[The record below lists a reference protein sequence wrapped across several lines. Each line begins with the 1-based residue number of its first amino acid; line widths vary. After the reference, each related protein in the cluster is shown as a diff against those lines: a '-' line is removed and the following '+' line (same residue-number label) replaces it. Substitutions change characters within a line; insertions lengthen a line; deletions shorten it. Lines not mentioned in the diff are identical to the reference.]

1 VFRFITSP
9 QFLPA
14 LYSWHC
20 GLELPFR
27 YILISYFAQ
36 HSLQQPDKMPAIQ
49 TPAATKR
56 TMLYPLTSND
66 TRLRQTPIM
75 HIAPHQNKQ
84 MPRFAPF
91 PSQPLDPGAVSRS
104 TRRIHWLSFHTSRR
118 FPVPPAPFFCLER
131 VDARLHL
138 YIGDHILNL

>member
-1 VFRFITSP
+1 MFRFIISP

-20 GLELPFR
+20 RPELPFR

-36 HSLQQPDKMPAIQ
+36 HSLQRPDKMPAIQ

-75 HIAPHQNKQ
+75 HITPHQNKQ
-84 MPRFAPF
+84 MLRFAPF
-91 PSQPLDPGAVSRS
+91 PSQPLDPGAMSRS
-104 TRRIHWLSFHTSRR
+104 TRRIHWLSFHSSRC
-118 FPVPPAPFFCLER
+118 FSVLLAPFFCFER
-131 VDARLHL
+131 LDARLHL
-138 YIGDHILNL
+138 YIRDHILNL

>member
-9 QFLPA
+9 QFLLA

-20 GLELPFR
+20 GPELPFR

-75 HIAPHQNKQ
+75 HIASHQNKQ

-91 PSQPLDPGAVSRS
+91 PSQPLDPGTMSRS
-104 TRRIHWLSFHTSRR
+104 TRRIHWLSFHSSRR